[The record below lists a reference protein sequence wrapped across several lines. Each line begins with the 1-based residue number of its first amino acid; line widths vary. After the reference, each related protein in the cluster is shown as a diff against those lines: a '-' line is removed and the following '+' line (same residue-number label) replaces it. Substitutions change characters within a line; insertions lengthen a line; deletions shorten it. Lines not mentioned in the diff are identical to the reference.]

1 LMLLLIAAATGLVSC
16 GGSTNGGGSGGG
28 GSITFPL
35 TVQAQSNSATTNLQN
50 ISITVP

>member
-1 LMLLLIAAATGLVSC
+1 LILLLIAAATGLASC
-16 GGSTNGGGSGGG
+16 GGSTHNGGGNGG

-35 TVQAQSNSATTNLQN
+35 TVRAQSNPATTDLQT